1 MGPINWVAVGIAGII
16 GSMCHLLWKK
26 RVSPATYA
34 HDRPAILGVTMAAAA
49 MLGHMYARLGAETLA
64 AKPWLFWMQSGGLVL
79 AFVGPAVWLGQ
90 VQAGKRGREA
100 ALDAGSWLLVYLAMG
115 TVFWMMR

>member
-1 MGPINWVAVGIAGII
+1 MNVLLFVLGIP
-16 GSMCHLLWKK
+16 LL
-26 RVSPATYA
+26 
-34 HDRPAILGVTMAAAA
+34 
-49 MLGHMYARLGAETLA
+49 
-64 AKPWLFWMQSGGLVL
+64 GGLVL